1 MLVIQMEL
9 VYFPSVLQADLWANH
24 VTPLVVIQ
32 LNLAQQVAPVFF
44 LFGQKMN
51 FLAWA
56 LSHKFSLESD

>member
-32 LNLAQQVAPVFF
+32 LNLAQQVAPVFY

-51 FLAWA
+51 FLA
-56 LSHKFSLESD
+56 